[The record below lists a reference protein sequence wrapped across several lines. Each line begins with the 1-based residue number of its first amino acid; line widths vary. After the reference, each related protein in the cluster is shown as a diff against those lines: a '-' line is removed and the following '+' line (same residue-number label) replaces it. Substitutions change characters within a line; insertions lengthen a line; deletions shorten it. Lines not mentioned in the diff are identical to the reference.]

1 MLISLVSTLMSRWV
15 SDSFELVYL
24 YIRSR
29 FRCCHCHHHHY
40 LKISLELCWPRCQ
53 ICRILSFT
61 APSPPP
67 ASTHC
72 HHYHQHRQTNWQS
85 FHWKGG
91 WRGCMRFIQFL
102 GKRLKNLKLSLR
114 KSRYVFSYQWKSGNA
129 IKQIHISQ
137 LTNPTQKTFLGPDYS
152 ANVSFLL
159 NSFCQV
165 TFLEWF

>member
-1 MLISLVSTLMSRWV
+1 MIVLNLCI
-15 SDSFELVYL
+15 FEAKVF
-24 YIRSR
+24 IRNR

-40 LKISLELCWPRCQ
+40 LKISLIGTLLAALPNLQDSLFHSSITTSC
-53 ICRILSFT
+53 INTLSSL
-61 APSPPP
+61 PST
-67 ASTHC
+67 SSNQLTKL
-72 HHYHQHRQTNWQS
+72 S
-85 FHWKGG
+85 LKGG
-91 WRGCMRFIQFL
+91 MTGMHEMHSISWER
-102 GKRLKNLKLSLR
+102 KRLKNLKLSLR

-165 TFLEWF
+165 TFLE